1 MHKERICNKY
11 KSMDQINTNNG
22 IGPIKQYW
30 KPNYELKCIFLSYL
44 TYLLTY
50 LQFSVI
56 KWAKQRPGQSRID
69 VKSDEAIQI

>member
-1 MHKERICNKY
+1 MAH
-11 KSMDQINTNNG
+11 
-22 IGPIKQYW
+22 
-30 KPNYELKCIFLSYL
+30 FA

-56 KWAKQRPGQSRID
+56 KWAKQRPGESPFD